1 MWWSLENQKTIDL
14 VKKQKMITASESD
27 ILKSILRLLKI
38 HPKVAIAYRCNSG
51 AAQMGGQRYVAFGFK
66 GLSDI
71 AGVLVGGRALYIE
84 VKAKNGKASD
94 EQKAFIEKVNFSGG
108 LAFVARSVS
117 DVSDELDKL

>member
-1 MWWSLENQKTIDL
+1 MWWSLEIKKTIDL
-14 VKKQKMITASESD
+14 TKKPKMITVSESD

-51 AAQMGGQRYVAFGFK
+51 AAQMGGQRYVACGFV

-71 AGVLVGGRALYIE
+71 AGVLVGGRAFYVE
-84 VKAKNGKASD
+84 VKAKAGKVSK
-94 EQKAFIEKVNFSGG
+94 EQKEFIDKVNFSGG

-117 DVSDELDKL
+117 DVYAELDKL